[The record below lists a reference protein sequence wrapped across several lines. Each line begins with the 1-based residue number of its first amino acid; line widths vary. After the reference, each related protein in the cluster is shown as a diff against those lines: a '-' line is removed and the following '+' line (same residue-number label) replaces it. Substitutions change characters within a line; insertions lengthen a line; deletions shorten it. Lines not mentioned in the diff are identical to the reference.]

1 MKQETNMWIK
11 CKFTRKNQRKNLKL
25 KNTISESR
33 KETKNIKDFNCKL
46 NKQKKKPSISK
57 QKVLN

>member
-1 MKQETNMWIK
+1 MLT
-11 CKFTRKNQRKNLKL
+11 TRKNQRKNLKL

-33 KETKNIKDFNCKL
+33 KETKISRTSIANSI
-46 NKQKKKPSISK
+46 KQKKEPSISK

>member
-1 MKQETNMWIK
+1 MWIK